1 MSGFWRHLLTIRDV
15 IRTLTATL
23 CLMPAAWFAATDCV
37 TASALP
43 VERSLQESSIQQPG
57 PWSFEF
63 RNEPLDQV
71 LFVIS
76 EYTGTDFIYEPGIT
90 AGISV
95 TAAFRDKE
103 LRFILDE
110 LLLPVGLEARRIRTG
125 IFVIRHSLRK
135 ELTPRLLPALQAGD
149 PFKAH
154 VSLRRIPVAAA
165 DNDMPLREIILQIV
179 MP

>member
-1 MSGFWRHLLTIRDV
+1 MTMCFMST
-15 IRTLTATL
+15 
-23 CLMPAAWFAATDCV
+23 AWFAAAGHV
-37 TASALP
+37 IASALP
-43 VERSLQESSIQQPG
+43 VESSLQESSIQQPG

-63 RNEPLDQV
+63 RNEPLDRV

-95 TAAFRDKE
+95 NAAFSDKE
-103 LRFILDE
+103 LRYILDE

-135 ELTPRLLPALQAGD
+135 EMAPHPLPAMQAGD

-154 VSLRRIPVAAA
+154 LSLRRIPVAAA